1 MILVE
6 NMSKIK
12 EHGQKTQVVEPNE
25 GEDEKNIF
33 TYDIEAGAKAFVK
46 IINVPVN
53 KLNEN
58 LIKTVK
64 DNVGVNDYK
73 TNVKALMTK
82 WNLSNRYIDRLHQII
97 KEHLPI
103 TDHTDYKTYHNFL
116 ETWGAIYK
124 HQDFCKIHS
133 HVPCSYSWV
142 YYAQVDDKSSP
153 LEIFNIIK
161 EEDKTLNNIRLQPKT
176 GQLVIFP
183 SFVQHG
189 VKKTGGIGEEQ
200 WRIVLAGNIIVE
212 WHE

>member
-6 NMSKIK
+6 SMSKDK
-12 EHGQKTQVVEPNE
+12 ENT
-25 GEDEKNIF
+25 F
-33 TYDIEAGAKAFVK
+33 SYDIEAGAKGFVK

-73 TNVKALMTK
+73 SNVKALMTD

-97 KEHLPI
+97 KQHLPSV
-103 TDHTDYKTYHNFL
+103 DHQIYKTHFNFL
-116 ETWGAIYK
+116 ETWGVIYK
-124 HQDFCKIHS
+124 HQDFCKKHS
-133 HVPCSYSWV
+133 HIPFSYSWV

-153 LEIFNIIK
+153 LEVYNVIK
-161 EEDKTLNNIRLQPKT
+161 EEDKSLNNIRLQPKT

-183 SFVQHG
+183 SFVQHA
-189 VKKTGGIGEEQ
+189 VKKTSGIGEEQ
-200 WRIVLAGNIIVE
+200 WRIAIAGNIMVE
-212 WHE
+212 FYE